1 MKIFLILLM
10 IYLLS
15 VILYS
20 KLFGMILKISE
31 TLNDGEFSNVMSKD
45 KNIKIMMSIGK
56 VPLVNTLFVLIWCLI
71 YLYGK
76 YNR

>member
-1 MKIFLILLM
+1 M